1 MSQSGRSDDD
11 LAAMPLT
18 FRDGLFDGQVA
29 LVSGAGRGIGKAIAF
44 QLARLG
50 AKVALCGRDEGRLN
64 TAAEKLRSLGAEVLA
79 HPMSIRDPDA
89 VARLYDAVW
98 EKFGT
103 LDLVVNNA
111 GGQFPQAAIDFSPK
125 GWNAVIDTNLNG
137 TWYMMQQAARRWR
150 DAKRGGAI
158 VNIVTVI
165 SRGMPGVAHT
175 CAARA
180 GVIYVSKT
188 VAIEWAPLGIRIN
201 CVAPGAIAT
210 EGMEVYPE
218 EARAG
223 AAEDQPDEALRRRA
237 RYRRRGVLSRRSVRR
252 VHDRRGR
259 HRRRR
264 QPGLGRSVDHPAARV
279 VLGMS
284 HPRISSPPMISL
296 RISVVPAP
304 ISSSLVAR

>member
-1 MSQSGRSDDD
+1 MTTFGRTDDE

-50 AKVALCGRDEGRLN
+50 AKVALCGRDEARLN
-64 TAAEKLRSLGAEVLA
+64 ATADRLRTLGADVLA

-89 VARLYDAVW
+89 VAKLYDAVW
-98 EKFGT
+98 AKFGT

-137 TWYMMQQAARRWR
+137 TWYMMQTAARRWR
-150 DAKRGGAI
+150 DAKRGGNI

-165 SRGMPGVAHT
+165 GRGMPGVAHT

-188 VAIEWAPLGIRIN
+188 VAIEWAPLGIRVN
-201 CVAPGAIAT
+201 CVAPGAIMT

-218 EARAG
+218 EARTALPKTNLMKRFGDVRDIADAVCYLAG
-223 AAEDQPDEALRRRA
+223 PSGGFMTGEVVTVDGGNQVWGDQWTIPKPEWF
-237 RYRRRGVLSRRSVRR
+237 SE
-252 VHDRRGR
+252 
-259 HRRRR
+259 
-264 QPGLGRSVDHPAARV
+264 
-279 VLGMS
+279 
-284 HPRISSPPMISL
+284 
-296 RISVVPAP
+296 
-304 ISSSLVAR
+304 

>member
-1 MSQSGRSDDD
+1 MTQTEPQFGRSDDE

-18 FRDGLFDGQVA
+18 FRDGLFDEQVA
-29 LVSGAGRGIGKAIAF
+29 LVSGSGRGIGKAIAY

-50 AKVALCGRDEGRLN
+50 AKVALCGRDEARLN
-64 TAAEKLRSLGAEVLA
+64 TTAEKLRALGADVMA

-89 VARLYDAVW
+89 VSRLYDAVW
-98 EKFGT
+98 QKFST

-158 VNIVTVI
+158 VNIVTVV

-180 GVIYVSKT
+180 GVIYLSKT

-210 EGMEVYPE
+210 EGMNVYSE
-218 EARAG
+218 EARKALPRSNLMKRFGDVRDIADAVCYLAG
-223 AAEDQPDEALRRRA
+223 PSGAFMTGEVVTVDGGGQIWGDQWTI
-237 RYRRRGVLSRRSVRR
+237 
-252 VHDRRGR
+252 
-259 HRRRR
+259 
-264 QPGLGRSVDHPAARV
+264 
-279 VLGMS
+279 
-284 HPRISSPPMISL
+284 PRPEWFGE
-296 RISVVPAP
+296 
-304 ISSSLVAR
+304 

>member
-1 MSQSGRSDDD
+1 MTEAPQQFGRSDEE

-29 LVSGAGRGIGKAIAF
+29 LVSGSGRGIGKAIAY

-50 AKVALCGRDEGRLN
+50 AKVALCGRDETRLN
-64 TAAEKLRSLGAEVLA
+64 ATAEKLRALGADVMA

-89 VARLYDAVW
+89 VSRLYDVVW
-98 EKFGT
+98 EKFGA

-175 CAARA
+175 CARARA
-180 GVIYVSKT
+180 
-188 VAIEWAPLGIRIN
+188 
-201 CVAPGAIAT
+201 
-210 EGMEVYPE
+210 
-218 EARAG
+218 
-223 AAEDQPDEALRRRA
+223 
-237 RYRRRGVLSRRSVRR
+237 
-252 VHDRRGR
+252 
-259 HRRRR
+259 
-264 QPGLGRSVDHPAARV
+264 
-279 VLGMS
+279 
-284 HPRISSPPMISL
+284 
-296 RISVVPAP
+296 
-304 ISSSLVAR
+304 

>member
-1 MSQSGRSDDD
+1 MTQPEPQFGRSDDE

-29 LVSGAGRGIGKAIAF
+29 LVSGSGRGIGKAIAY

-50 AKVALCGRDEGRLN
+50 AKVALCGRDEVRL
-64 TAAEKLRSLGAEVLA
+64 TTTAEKLRGLGADVMA

-89 VARLYDAVW
+89 VSRLYDSVW
-98 EKFGT
+98 EKFGA

-165 SRGMPGVAHT
+165 LRGMPGVAHT

-180 GVIYVSKT
+180 GVIYLSKT

-210 EGMEVYPE
+210 EGMNVYSE
-218 EARAG
+218 EARKALPRSNLMKRFGDVRDIADAVCYLAG
-223 AAEDQPDEALRRRA
+223 PSGNFMTGEVVTVDGGTQIWGDQWTI
-237 RYRRRGVLSRRSVRR
+237 
-252 VHDRRGR
+252 
-259 HRRRR
+259 
-264 QPGLGRSVDHPAARV
+264 
-279 VLGMS
+279 
-284 HPRISSPPMISL
+284 PRPEWFGE
-296 RISVVPAP
+296 
-304 ISSSLVAR
+304 

>member
-1 MSQSGRSDDD
+1 MSEQMKFGRSDDE
-11 LAAMPLT
+11 LATMPLT

-50 AKVALCGRDEGRLN
+50 AKVALCGRDEARLN
-64 TAAEKLRSLGAEVLA
+64 ATADRLRALGADVLA

-89 VARLYDAVW
+89 VVKLYDAVW
-98 EKFGT
+98 AKFGT
-103 LDLVVNNA
+103 LDIVVNNA

-137 TWYMMQQAARRWR
+137 TWYMMQTAARRWR

-165 SRGMPGVAHT
+165 GRGMPGVAHT

-201 CVAPGAIAT
+201 CIAPGAIMT
-210 EGMEVYPE
+210 EGMEVYPD
-218 EARAG
+218 EARQALPKSNLMKRFGDVRDIADAVCYLAG
-223 AAEDQPDEALRRRA
+223 PSGGFMTGEVVTVDGGNQVWGDQWTIPK
-237 RYRRRGVLSRRSVRR
+237 
-252 VHDRRGR
+252 
-259 HRRRR
+259 
-264 QPGLGRSVDHPAARV
+264 PAWF
-279 VLGMS
+279 S
-284 HPRISSPPMISL
+284 E
-296 RISVVPAP
+296 
-304 ISSSLVAR
+304 